1 MPGIQAGWK
10 VWSSD
15 RSDDKDWEQGLQI
28 VVKGRDNYY
37 DEAMTLMAEHQLA
50 LAPKAHR
57 LLVKAMEGG
66 DSRATYALGTWYL
79 HGFFLQRDVKRGV
92 ALIAQAADAAV
103 ADAAFDLAVCYELG
117 TGRRISHNKALCY
130 YMRAFLLGYAPA
142 AEEIERL
149 LYWGDETVRNRP
161 LSREFKKANEPGHG

>member
-1 MPGIQAGWK
+1 MQRKSRIDLLRKKAANKQ
-10 VWSSD
+10 
-15 RSDDKDWEQGLQI
+15 ELQF
-28 VVKGRDNYY
+28 VAKRMGNHY
-37 DEAMTLMAEHQLA
+37 DEAMRLMADHELS

-66 DSRATYALGTWYL
+66 DSRAAYALGTWYL
-79 HGFFLQRDVKRGV
+79 HGFFLQRDLKRGV

-117 TGRRISHNKALCY
+117 TGRRINHNKALCY

-161 LSREFKKANEPGHG
+161 LSREFRKAARATIKPQVVG